1 MSWLLGKS
9 VILNISFFLCIKKK
23 LYLKMFIEL
32 SNQFLEFI
40 LLNKKI
46 YFLCFF
52 VRFLHFYIFFICFN
66 KLESGSEFAKQLWC
80 GSATL
85 RSAISTVGCFA
96 GGFAGALG
104 DGLREAEPHARAAQ
118 LHAGHAAAA
127 ALPAPAG
134 RPAVRSP
141 GLVRYGEPSGQAGQ
155 ELHPWAGMQGIVHTL
170 LQIPWVC
177 SRTKKK

>member
-1 MSWLLGKS
+1 MTCPF
-9 VILNISFFLCIKKK
+9 NISIH
-23 LYLKMFIEL
+23 
-32 SNQFLEFI
+32 S
-40 LLNKKI
+40 
-46 YFLCFF
+46 FF
-52 VRFLHFYIFFICFN
+52 VQIFSLSLYVDLDHHICFN
-66 KLESGSEFAKQLWC
+66 KLKVESGSEFAKQLWC

-141 GLVRYGEPSGQAGQ
+141 GLVRHGEPSGQAGQ